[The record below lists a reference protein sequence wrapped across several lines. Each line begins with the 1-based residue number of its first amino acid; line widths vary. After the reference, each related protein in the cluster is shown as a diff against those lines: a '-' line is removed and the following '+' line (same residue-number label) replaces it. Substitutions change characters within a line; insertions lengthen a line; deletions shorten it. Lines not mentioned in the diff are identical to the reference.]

1 MLTSCL
7 AVLLGL
13 FIIYRIFAKGYREGL
28 IQSPNAT
35 TLQLAPPSSS
45 PSPSPAAPPSPSP
58 PPLSLPAAVETPS
71 PTLEGSLVYI
81 YNSPSSSTIPHTGP
95 PWRRRYYSGY
105 EDIYKS
111 TVNRY
116 PGESI
121 RFDLLTPIP
130 YSDAFAAP
138 MGIPHPNEMPKPTL
152 SQITYP
158 HPTTPYQMRL

>member
-28 IQSPNAT
+28 IQRPNAT
-35 TLQLAPPSSS
+35 TFQL
-45 PSPSPAAPPSPSP
+45 APPSPSP
-58 PPLSLPAAVETPS
+58 APSPAPPSLPAAVETPS
-71 PTLEGSLVYI
+71 PTIEGSLLYI
-81 YNSPSSSTIPHTGP
+81 YNSPSSSARSCTGP

-116 PGESI
+116 PDENI